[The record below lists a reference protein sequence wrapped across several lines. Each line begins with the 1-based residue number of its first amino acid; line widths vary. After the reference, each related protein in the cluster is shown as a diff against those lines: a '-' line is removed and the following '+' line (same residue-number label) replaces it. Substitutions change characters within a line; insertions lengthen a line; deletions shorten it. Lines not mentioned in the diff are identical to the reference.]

1 MPTSGIA
8 SEDIRTDYL
17 HLLVTQLRNQNPL
30 EPMDNN
36 DMAMQLAQLSQLEQ
50 MENMSTTFQKVL
62 SAANRNHAT
71 SLIGKRVT
79 FIPAGATTEAAGRV
93 EGVEM
98 IDQQPRLHVN
108 TGLKYTKADEP
119 ATEAVHLDELDQTG
133 SLQPTDT
140 ITVYGIKAN
149 GEELNGGNGVQ
160 IGLHDGQDFL
170 TVGELSKVITDVFG
184 VNGQEV
190 SVASI
195 DENGQIR
202 LTDKQTGL
210 NRAMHL
216 TYNGTGRFELPRYSE
231 LLVSLSE
238 ITSITD

>member
-79 FIPAGATTEAAGRV
+79 FIPAGATTEAAGAATRGTAG
-93 EGVEM
+93 GVG
-98 IDQQPRLHVN
+98 QLLN
-108 TGLKYTKADEP
+108 L
-119 ATEAVHLDELDQTG
+119 
-133 SLQPTDT
+133 TD
-140 ITVYGIKAN
+140 
-149 GEELNGGNGVQ
+149 EELRR
-160 IGLHDGQDFL
+160 QD
-170 TVGELSKVITDVFG
+170 
-184 VNGQEV
+184 
-190 SVASI
+190 
-195 DENGQIR
+195 R
-202 LTDKQTGL
+202 
-210 NRAMHL
+210 
-216 TYNGTGRFELPRYSE
+216 
-231 LLVSLSE
+231 
-238 ITSITD
+238 